1 MKAKI
6 EDERSSIM
14 ADNGGTTRSFI
25 LGLLAGGAIGA
36 ILALLYAPKSGR
48 ELRADIKARADE
60 LMDDAEQLAEAV
72 RTKLPEISS
81 EAKKRSA
88 QVISEAQ
95 SQASSLLED
104 ADRVLS
110 TVKQR
115 AGAVVEEGVKIK
127 EAVKAGVE
135 VFKQERQRS

>member
-1 MKAKI
+1 
-6 EDERSSIM
+6 M
-14 ADNGGTTRSFI
+14 ADHNGTTRGFI

-48 ELRADIKARADE
+48 ELRADIKSRADE
-60 LMDDAEQLAEAV
+60 LLENAEDVIENA

-88 QVISEAQ
+88 RVVSEAQ
-95 SQASSLLED
+95 SQANELLQD
-104 ADRVLS
+104 AERVLS
-110 TVKQR
+110 GVKQR
-115 AGAVVEEGVKIK
+115 ANSVVEEGAKLK

-135 VFKQERQRS
+135 VFKHERERS

>member
-1 MKAKI
+1 
-6 EDERSSIM
+6 M
-14 ADNGGTTRSFI
+14 ADNSGVTKGFV

-48 ELRADIKARADE
+48 ELRADIKARTDE
-60 LMDDAEQLAEAV
+60 FMESAEEALDNA
-72 RTKLPEISS
+72 RTKLPEITT

-95 SQASSLLED
+95 LQASSLLED

-110 TVKQR
+110 GVKQR
-115 AGAVVEEGVKIK
+115 ASSVVEEGKKITD
-127 EAVKAGVE
+127 AVKAGVE
-135 VFKQERQRS
+135 TFKQERQRS

>member
-1 MKAKI
+1 
-6 EDERSSIM
+6 M
-14 ADNGGTTRSFI
+14 ADNSGMTKGFF
-25 LGLLAGGAIGA
+25 LGLLTGGAIGA

-48 ELRADIKARADE
+48 ELRRDIKARTDE
-60 LMDDAEQLAEAV
+60 FMEDAEEALESA
-72 RTKLPEISS
+72 RRKLPEITT

-110 TVKQR
+110 GVKQR
-115 AGAVVEEGVKIK
+115 AASVVEEGIKIK

-135 VFKQERQRS
+135 TFKQERERS